1 MAGPLIH
8 ASRSTRFPH
17 PRRGAPL
24 ALGLLLLLVPA
35 AGRGQEPGVGVG
47 GDARG
52 IVIGGVG
59 MGVGGT
65 MEGLAVG
72 GIGVGAPRLR
82 GVAIGGVGV
91 GTTDG
96 VGLVI
101 APAYFKVEE
110 LGTFRGVSV
119 SAFNDIRGEQRGLAI
134 GLLNIAEELHG
145 VQIGLINIARNKE
158 SLGVLPFFNY
168 HP

>member
-1 MAGPLIH
+1 MAGPLVH

-24 ALGLLLLLVPA
+24 ALGLLLLLLVPA

-91 GTTDG
+91 G
-96 VGLVI
+96 LVI

-134 GLLNIAEELHG
+134 GLLNIADELHG